1 MLSWQTAHERT
12 VAMATRTAD
21 RNRTWFGATL
31 GDDKR
36 MDDLCIHELSPD
48 QCSFCK
54 GSASGPD
61 PKAVAGG
68 LKAAASR
75 AGRVALPP
83 HRFAEEVDAAVA
95 HLKAAGD
102 WVSVAAVQRVLRT
115 AGYESGRR
123 PTTAV
128 MKARGLVE

>member
-1 MLSWQTAHERT
+1 MAHERT
-12 VAMATRTAD
+12 VAKATRTAD
-21 RNRTWFGATL
+21 RNRTRFGATS
-31 GDDKR
+31 GDDER
-36 MDDLCIHELSPD
+36 HGRRVQTRAAPG
-48 QCSFCK
+48 CSFCK

-75 AGRVALPP
+75 AGRVALPG

-95 HLKAAGD
+95 HLRAAGD
-102 WVSVAAVQRVLRT
+102 GVSVAAVQRILRT

-128 MKARGLVE
+128 MKARGLAE